1 MKHLSAVRRTMTPM
15 KFLSVCRAL
24 VCIVT
29 LAIFTVV
36 TGAAPGQPATGPA
49 TVPAATRP
57 TRVLIIAGGTS
68 HDFKRWFEDYDAGF
82 LTAAGCT
89 VTVTED
95 PAVATEQLRQ
105 ADVALISTN
114 KTGFDTPAFRAA
126 LFAFVDA
133 GHGVVLLHPA
143 VWFNFDQWPDYNA
156 KLVGGG
162 TRSHDPIAP
171 FAVTVVRE
179 DHPVMAGV
187 PARFDVI
194 DELYHVNPA
203 AETRPAG
210 TVAIDVLAE
219 TSPSRKYHTPHP
231 SVWIP
236 HTEHGRVVCIAVG
249 HDGRVHQLPAFQ
261 KLLVNAVE
269 WTAGK

>member
-1 MKHLSAVRRTMTPM
+1 MKIHNL
-15 KFLSVCRAL
+15 CRAL
-24 VCIVT
+24 LYAAS
-29 LAIFTVV
+29 LAVFAVSAT
-36 TGAAPGQPATGPA
+36 AAPPAARIPSTR
-49 TVPAATRP
+49 PAATRP

-68 HDFKRWFEDYDAGF
+68 HDFKRWFEDYDAAF

-89 VTVTED
+89 VSVTED
-95 PAVATEQLRQ
+95 PAAAAIQLKD

-114 KTGFDTPAFRAA
+114 KPGFDTPGFRAA
-126 LFAFVDA
+126 LFAFTGA

-156 KLVGGG
+156 RLVGGG

-171 FAVTVVRE
+171 FGVTVLQK
-179 DHPVMAGV
+179 DHPVMAGLPGQFEV
-187 PARFDVI
+187 V
-194 DELYHVNPA
+194 DELYHVNPV

-219 TSPSRKYHTPHP
+219 TSPSREYHTPHP

-236 HTEHGRVVCIAVG
+236 HTAGGRVVCIALG
-249 HDGRVHQLPAFQ
+249 HDGRVHKLAVFQ
-261 KLLVNAVE
+261 TLLVNAVR
-269 WTAGK
+269 WTAGSK